1 MNPVKAWPVLVSLLV
16 GGCSLQ
22 HHIDRAERV
31 WLSANSL
38 NAALHSV
45 TLHSGDYSDVKTA
58 EVSFLNAGIANTYLR
73 GQLQSHELDELSGI
87 APIIGERDKYWAIN
101 DSGNRP
107 RLFAINASGRQLATI
122 NVEGFN
128 RDWED
133 LASFEYNDE
142 TWIAISE
149 SGDNMRRHAIS
160 SIYFFRQP
168 DIKQPPQSVKPAYRL
183 DYSYQDGPKN
193 VESMAVSAA
202 EGKIYLIAKD
212 SSAANIYTMP
222 LVVPAAEQ
230 NTGTSVV
237 AQKVGTLADLQSTD
251 DDTWWERWFAG
262 RFLLTAT
269 SLDFSHDNQM
279 AVVSNYRHV
288 YLFKRRNLESWAVA
302 LSREPVLLT
311 THRMEQS
318 ESVAFSADAREV
330 IVSSEGVGAPVLA
343 IRPSAK
349 ISAAN

>member
-1 MNPVKAWPVLVSLLV
+1 MNPVKAWPVLVCLLV

-31 WLSANSL
+31 WLNANSL

-45 TLHSGDYSDVKTA
+45 NLNSADHSDVNSSD
-58 EVSFLNAGIANTYLR
+58 VSFLNAGAVNTYLR
-73 GQLQSHELDELSGI
+73 GQLQSSEIDELSGI
-87 APIIGERDKYWAIN
+87 APVIGERDKYWAIN

-107 RLFAINASGRQLATI
+107 QLFAINGSGRQLATI
-122 NVEGFN
+122 NIAGFN

-133 LASFEYNDE
+133 LASFKYNDE
-142 TWIAISE
+142 NWIAISE

-168 DIKQPPQSVKPAYRL
+168 EFEQPPESLKPAHRL
-183 DYSYQDGPKN
+183 DYSYEDGPKN

-212 SSAANIYTMP
+212 SSAANIYTLP
-222 LVVPAAEQ
+222 LVVPLADQ
-230 NTGTSVV
+230 NTGSRVV
-237 AQKVGTLADLQSTD
+237 AQKVGTLADLLSTD

-269 SLDFSHDNQM
+269 ALDFSHDNQM

-288 YLFKRRNLESWAVA
+288 YLFKRRNHESWAEA

-330 IVSSEGVGAPVLA
+330 IVSSEGVGAPVLV
-343 IRPSAK
+343 IRPSAN
-349 ISAAN
+349 ITVAN